1 MTLSELDGLMDSTDM
16 PVRAETLATAWEL
29 TEVRERARRI
39 LILVTMRARHGAE
52 ERLERAV
59 REFVEATGGRAG
71 SLGSTVHRSP
81 DDPQTWFLLERFA
94 TEESFARHMASD
106 YFARFQSDQATLLAE
121 PVTALFL
128 ERGV

>member
-1 MTLSELDGLMDSTDM
+1 MTLSELDALIAAADM
-16 PVRAETLATAWEL
+16 PVRSETLAASWEL
-29 TEVRERARRI
+29 TEVRERARYV
-39 LILVTMRARHGAE
+39 LILVTMRARPGTE
-52 ERLERAV
+52 DRLEKAML
-59 REFVEATGGRAG
+59 EFVAATGGLAG

-81 DDPQTWFLLERFA
+81 GDPRTWFLLERFA

-106 YFARFQSDQATLLAE
+106 YFARFQADQAALLAE

>member
-1 MTLSELDGLMDSTDM
+1 MTLSELDALMESADV
-16 PVRAETLATAWEL
+16 PVRAETLAAAWEL
-29 TEVRERARRI
+29 TEIRERARRV
-39 LILVTMRARHGAE
+39 LVLVTMRARHGAE

-59 REFVEATGGRAG
+59 REFIQASGGLAG

-81 DDPQTWFLLERFA
+81 DDPTTWFLLERFA

-106 YFARFQSDQATLLAE
+106 YFARFQSVQAKLLAE
-121 PVTALFL
+121 PVRALFL

>member
-1 MTLSELDGLMDSTDM
+1 MTLSELDALMESADM
-16 PVRAETLATAWEL
+16 PVRAETLAAAWEL
-29 TEVRERARRI
+29 TEIRERARRV
-39 LILVTMRARHGAE
+39 LVLVTMRARHGAE

-59 REFVEATGGRAG
+59 REFIQASGGLAG

-81 DDPQTWFLLERFA
+81 DDPTTWFLLERFA

-106 YFARFQSDQATLLAE
+106 YFARFQSVQAKLLAE
-121 PVTALFL
+121 PVRALFL

>member
-1 MTLSELDGLMDSTDM
+1 MTLSELDSLMDSTDM
-16 PVRAETLATAWEL
+16 PVSPETLAAAWEL
-29 TEVRERARRI
+29 TAVRERARRV
-39 LILVTMRARHGAE
+39 LVLVTMRARAGTE
-52 ERLERAV
+52 ERLEIALRG
-59 REFVEATGGRAG
+59 FVEATGSLAG

-81 DDPQTWFLLERFA
+81 EDPQTWFLLERFA
-94 TEESFARHMASD
+94 TEESFARHMASE

>member
-1 MTLSELDGLMDSTDM
+1 MTLSELDALMESADV
-16 PVRAETLATAWEL
+16 PVRAETLAAAWEL
-29 TEVRERARRI
+29 TEIRERARRV
-39 LILVTMRARHGAE
+39 LVLVTMRARHGAE

-59 REFVEATGGRAG
+59 REFIEASGGLAG

-81 DDPQTWFLLERFA
+81 DDPTTWFLLERFA

-106 YFARFQSDQATLLAE
+106 YFARFQSVQAKLLAE
-121 PVTALFL
+121 PVRALFL

>member
-1 MTLSELDGLMDSTDM
+1 MTLSELDSLMDSTDM
-16 PVRAETLATAWEL
+16 PVSPETLAAAWEL
-29 TEVRERARRI
+29 TEVRERARRV
-39 LILVTMRARHGAE
+39 LVLVTMRARAGTE
-52 ERLERAV
+52 ERLEIAL
-59 REFVEATGGRAG
+59 REFVEGTGGLAG

-81 DDPQTWFLLERFA
+81 EDPQTWFLLERFA
-94 TEESFARHMASD
+94 TEESFARHMASE